1 MVSNKKVKVHWELVV
16 RIGKG
21 VATNENGLGIE
32 LESKKFKVRLSEI
45 RVVVCAKKMARP
57 WMEKSYFFCMNL
69 SFMSRLGKG
78 DLDHRAWSNTICLS
92 ICNLRVAL
100 WSKPLAKIRSE
111 FRRWNKWWL
120 NKGDFMEDAKWMHRV
135 KTKDTPSKTSSDENT
150 KT

>member
-57 WMEKSYFFCMNL
+57 
-69 SFMSRLGKG
+69 
-78 DLDHRAWSNTICLS
+78 
-92 ICNLRVAL
+92 
-100 WSKPLAKIRSE
+100 
-111 FRRWNKWWL
+111 
-120 NKGDFMEDAKWMHRV
+120 
-135 KTKDTPSKTSSDENT
+135 
-150 KT
+150 